1 MKAKILLIV
10 LPQTEIGQCMLT
22 PTSFEHI
29 HRLATIWQDAGYTV
43 ELLNAETARLN
54 LFEVVRETRRQA
66 PHSVWIMNAET
77 GSVHALVLVL
87 IAMLRS
93 ALPALP
99 VIYKNRVFH
108 HCIGQAKVFSTTMSL
123 IKSALQNTYHGKTS
137 APGYSTSSSSHHT
150 SWYR

>member
-22 PTSFEHI
+22 PTSLEHI
-29 HRLATIWQDAGYTV
+29 HRLATIWQDAGYAV

-54 LFEVVRETRRQA
+54 LFEIVRETRRQA

-99 VIYKNRVFH
+99 VIYKNRVF
-108 HCIGQAKVFSTTMSL
+108 S
-123 IKSALQNTYHGKTS
+123 
-137 APGYSTSSSSHHT
+137 
-150 SWYR
+150 